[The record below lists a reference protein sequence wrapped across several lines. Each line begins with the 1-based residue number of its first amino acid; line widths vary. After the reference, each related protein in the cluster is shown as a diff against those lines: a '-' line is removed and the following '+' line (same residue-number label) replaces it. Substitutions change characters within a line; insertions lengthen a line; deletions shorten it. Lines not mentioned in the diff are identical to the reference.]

1 MIEQPV
7 RETNPGQ
14 FSGSAVLAGQRWHVI
29 ARGEWVAI
37 SVHTGAGTNASISVP
52 REVIELARAALDAV
66 ERDREAGAR
75 DGAAGET
82 LDDPIRGEAT

>member
-14 FSGSAVLAGQRWHVI
+14 FSGIAVLAGQRWHVI

-37 SVHTGAGTNASISVP
+37 SVHTGAGTHASISVP
-52 REVIELARAALDAV
+52 REVIESRPRRAR
-66 ERDREAGAR
+66 RRGAR
-75 DGAAGET
+75 
-82 LDDPIRGEAT
+82 PRGGCARWRGR